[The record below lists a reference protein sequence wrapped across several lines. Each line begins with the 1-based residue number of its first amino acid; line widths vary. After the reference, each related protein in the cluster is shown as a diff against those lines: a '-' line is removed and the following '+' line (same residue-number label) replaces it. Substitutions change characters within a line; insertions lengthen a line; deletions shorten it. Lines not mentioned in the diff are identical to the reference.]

1 MHQYHVPCT
10 TTPLGLKY
18 LAMCVRLLATLG
30 LLATVAQCAQDWQG
44 AIAPQF
50 WNAFLLD
57 SAVVTDDPRQYVP
70 LLKKL
75 DSGKPINVM
84 AWGSSVVA
92 NHAGCGLNKAG
103 RDFIEQTRGW
113 PPTCERKGSS
123 WMGWGTRFMYI
134 INQIWP
140 HKDVSADTC
149 CPSQPVQ

>member
-1 MHQYHVPCT
+1 MHSYHTSCT
-10 TTPLGLKY
+10 INTLRLKH
-18 LAMCVRLLATLG
+18 LAMCVMLLVTLG
-30 LLATVAQCAQDWQG
+30 LLATVAHCAQDWQG
-44 AIAPQF
+44 AIAPPF
-50 WNAFLLD
+50 WNSFLLD
-57 SAVVTDDPRQYVP
+57 SSVVTDDPRQYVP

-134 INQIWP
+134 LNQIWP

-149 CPSQPVQ
+149 CL